1 MRMAISHISAKRFG
15 VFTSLD
21 LNFVPG
27 INVFLGANA
36 TGKSQLLKLLYAL
49 HTSFETDNLAGLDG
63 KLLRVFR
70 PDSLGRLVHRAAGRS
85 KASAEMVLKGDS
97 AISFTLSNLG
107 RFTPVMMRA
116 RAAPTARCIFL
127 PSREVLSLF
136 PGFVALYDAREL
148 EFDET
153 YYDTR
158 KLLDLPALRGPR
170 AANAASLMQ
179 HLGDSLG
186 GGVRE
191 ADGRFYVSR
200 SEGGVWVDLEASL
213 LSEGLRKVATLV
225 RLIANGSLSD
235 KSVLFWDEPEAN
247 MNPRLLRDM
256 VSFLRGVAEQG
267 VQVFVATH
275 DTLLSQ
281 RLSLPGELGLKNA
294 VPTKFFSFFRT
305 KKDLVD
311 VEEAATLTE
320 LEHNPI
326 LEEFKKFRD
335 EQYELTGGDS
345 AA

>member
-1 MRMAISHISAKRFG
+1 MAISHISAKRFG
-15 VFTSLD
+15 VFTSLELD
-21 LNFVPG
+21 FVPG
-27 INVFLGANA
+27 INVLLGANA

-49 HTSFETDNLAGLDG
+49 HTEVENNSLGGLEG

-70 PDSLGRLVHRAAGRS
+70 PDSLGRLVHRSNGRS
-85 KASAEMVLKGDS
+85 KASVAMKMAGGSE
-97 AISFTLSNLG
+97 ISFTLSTLG
-107 RFTPVMMRA
+107 RFIPEGSPGKFE
-116 RAAPTARCIFL
+116 PTARCIFI

-136 PGFVALYDAREL
+136 PGFVALYDGREL

-158 KLLDLPALRGPR
+158 KLLSLPALRGPR
-170 AANAASLMQ
+170 AANASKLM
-179 HLGDSLG
+179 HHVGDALG
-186 GGVRE
+186 GGVTE

-256 VSFLRGVAEQG
+256 VRFLQGVAEQG

-281 RLSLPGELGLKNA
+281 RLSLPGELGLRNA
-294 VPTKFFSFFRT
+294 VPTRFFSFFRT
-305 KKDLVD
+305 EKDIVD
-311 VEEAATLTE
+311 VEQAATLRE
-320 LEHNPI
+320 IEHNPI
-326 LEEFKKFRD
+326 LEEFKRFRD
-335 EQYELTGGDS
+335 EQYDLSGGDS

>member
-1 MRMAISHISAKRFG
+1 MAISHISAKRFG
-15 VFTSLD
+15 VFTELD
-21 LNFVPG
+21 LDFVPG

-49 HTSFETDNLAGLDG
+49 HTEVENNSPGALGG

-70 PDSLGRLVHRAAGRS
+70 PDSLGRLVHRTTGRS
-85 KASAEMVLKGDS
+85 KATAQMVMASGAE
-97 AISFTLSNLG
+97 ISFTLTTLG
-107 RFTPVMMRA
+107 RFEAEKPPKFEPDA
-116 RAAPTARCIFL
+116 SCIFL

-170 AANAASLMQ
+170 ATTAARLMQ
-179 HLGDSLG
+179 NLGDALG
-186 GGVRE
+186 GGVTE
-191 ADGRFYVSR
+191 SDGRFYVRR
-200 SEGGVWVDLEASL
+200 SEGGVQVDLEASL

-235 KSVLFWDEPEAN
+235 RSVLFWDEPEAN
-247 MNPRLLRDM
+247 MNPRLVRDM
-256 VSFLRGVAEQG
+256 VRFLQGVAEQG

-281 RLSLPGELGLKNA
+281 RLSLPGELGVKNA
-294 VPTKFFSFFRT
+294 VPTKFISFFRT
-305 KKDLVD
+305 KKDIVD

-335 EQYELTGGDS
+335 EQYELAGGDS

>member
-1 MRMAISHISAKRFG
+1 MAISHISAKRFG
-15 VFTSLD
+15 VFTNLD
-21 LNFVPG
+21 LDFVPG

-36 TGKSQLLKLLYAL
+36 TGKSQLLKLLYSL
-49 HTSFETDNLAGLDG
+49 HTAVEKHSLGGVDD

-70 PDSLGRLVHRAAGRS
+70 PDTLGRLVHRANGRS
-85 KASAEMVLKGDS
+85 KASVRMAMSGGSE
-97 AISFTLSNLG
+97 ISFTLSTVG
-107 RFTPVMMRA
+107 RFVPAGRTPKVEE
-116 RAAPTARCIFL
+116 ARCIFL

-136 PGFVALYDAREL
+136 PGFTALYDAREL

-153 YYDTR
+153 SYDTR

-170 AANAASLMQ
+170 AANAAKLMG
-179 HLGDSLG
+179 HVGDALG
-186 GGVRE
+186 GNVTE

-200 SEGGVWVDLEASL
+200 NEGGVQVDLEASL

-256 VSFLRGVAEQG
+256 VRFLQGVAEQG

-281 RLSLPGELGLKNA
+281 RLSMPGELGLANA
-294 VPTKFFSFFRT
+294 VPTRFFSFFRT
-305 KKDLVD
+305 QKDIVD
-311 VEEAATLTE
+311 VEQAATLIDI
-320 LEHNPI
+320 EHNPI

-335 EQYELTGGDS
+335 EHYELTGGDS